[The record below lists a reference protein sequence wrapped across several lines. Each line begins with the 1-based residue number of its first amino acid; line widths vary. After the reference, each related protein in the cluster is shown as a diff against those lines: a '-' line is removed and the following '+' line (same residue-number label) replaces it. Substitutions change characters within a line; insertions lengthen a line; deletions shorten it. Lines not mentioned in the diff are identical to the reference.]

1 MLLENQPS
9 TRKRAIA
16 PDRKVS
22 VSTSTPQP
30 PKTSPLVRTSLPKKL
45 QRGWEDLSLRTKLAI
60 VLVLTTGLPVLIVTQ
75 VMTKASEANLLQD
88 LRTSLQEK
96 NTLFTEEYVL
106 WTNEES
112 KNEADTITQEVQKAN
127 IDLSNPNQVLIH
139 RTFLQSL
146 LQVKPDAEP
155 ESIKNFNI
163 ITDAQGRTI
172 AQSGQ
177 ILAENFAVPPQL
189 KPADSPLV
197 TPAYKPVSIPV
208 GTALGSIPIV
218 KNALATGKNLNGME
232 LFKADSMQLLGL
244 ATQANVG
251 IRPQTTE
258 GLPEPKQPS
267 ADGTYD
273 IEQGKVG
280 LVSVAVY
287 PIKVK
292 GRLVGTAIV
301 GALLNRNYGIVDKFT
316 QKYGV
321 PVATIFAQD
330 WRVST
335 NVPYFD
341 PSTKSSDN
349 TRAIGTRVSR
359 EVAKTVL
366 ENGQSFVGE
375 TNIVGYTYLTSY
387 QPLYDHQKI
396 LNPQAKPVGI
406 AFTGSSLGELQGRVG
421 DLQRLGY
428 GIGLGCL
435 ALAGLVAVGLA
446 GTFARPMLRLVSF
459 TQQIGEG
466 ELDTRLESSDRK
478 DEIGILSQELNKMAV
493 SLQTNLEERR
503 LESERVQL
511 FADIASTRAVQ
522 AQDLEVIFGRALYG
536 AKQIMAVDRIVIYRF
551 NPDGSGYLSHEA
563 VDVGLPSALEEKA
576 TDPCIPE
583 SLIEAYKKGRIVP
596 TRDVEERDY
605 HPDHQALLARLQ
617 IKANLVV
624 PIVQQDQLFGLLVAH
639 HCYQTH
645 AWQPDEIDFLQQVA
659 LQIGLSLD
667 RVGFLEQVEQSR
679 NQSEVLASDQKQ
691 AKETMQR
698 RALDL
703 LMEVDP
709 VSKGDLTIRAN
720 VTEDEIGTIADS
732 YNAMIRSLRQIV
744 SQVQTSAQSVSQ
756 TAESSEATVESLAT
770 ETNLQVEAIA
780 IALTQIQEMAK
791 SSQGVSNRAQQA
803 SQKMQLASQTTQAGD
818 VAMNRTVAGISA
830 IRDTVSTASKKVKR
844 LSEASENI
852 SKVVK
857 LIADFASQTNM
868 LALNA
873 AIEAARAGEEGEG
886 FAVVAK
892 KVRALAQQSSAA
904 TIEIGELVT
913 EIQTQTSEVIVA
925 MESGTEQ
932 VVVGTQLVEEARQK
946 LSQINAVSTEVNK
959 LVQEIAKASAI
970 QTQSSSTAA
979 ENMQKMA
986 AIANSTSEQSEAV
999 ADSFA
1004 QMIQVAQALQVS
1016 VSQFKIA

>member
-16 PDRKVS
+16 PNRKVS
-22 VSTSTPQP
+22 PSTSVSQS
-30 PKTSPLVRTSLPKKL
+30 PKTSQPVRTSLPQKL
-45 QRGWEDLSLRTKLAI
+45 QRGWENLSLRSKLAI

-75 VMTKASEANLLQD
+75 AMTKVSEANLLQD

-112 KNEADTITQEVQKAN
+112 KADADTITQAVQKAE
-127 IDLSNPNQVLIH
+127 IDLSDSKQVLTN
-139 RTFLQSL
+139 RAFLQSL
-146 LQVKPDAEP
+146 IELKTGAEP
-155 ESIKNFNI
+155 ESIKNFNV

-177 ILAENFAVPPQL
+177 ILAENFAVPPQM
-189 KPADSPLV
+189 KPLGSPLI
-197 TPAYKPVSIPV
+197 TPIYKPVSIPV

-232 LFKADSMQLLGL
+232 VFKADSLQLLGL
-244 ATQANVG
+244 ATQANIG
-251 IRPQTTE
+251 IRPQQIQ
-258 GLPEPKQPS
+258 GLPELKQPS
-267 ADGTYD
+267 PEGTYD

-292 GRLVGTAIV
+292 GRVVGTAIV
-301 GALLNRNYGIVDKFT
+301 GALLNRNYGLVDKFS
-316 QKYGV
+316 QKYNI
-321 PVATIFAQD
+321 PVATVFAQD
-330 WRVST
+330 WRVT
-335 NVPYFD
+335 TDVPYLD
-341 PSTKSSDN
+341 PITKSPDN

-359 EVAKTVL
+359 EVAQKVL
-366 ENGQSFVGE
+366 DDGKSFVGE
-375 TNIVGYTYLTSY
+375 TNIVGATYLTSY

-396 LNPQAKPVGI
+396 LNSQAKPVGI
-406 AFTGSSLGELQGRVG
+406 AFVGRPLSELQERLG
-421 DLQRLGY
+421 DLQNLGY
-428 GIGLGCL
+428 SIGLGCL
-435 ALAGLVAVGLA
+435 VLAGLVAVGFA
-446 GTFARPMLRLVSF
+446 GTFSRPVRRLASF
-459 TQQIGEG
+459 TQQIGDG
-466 ELDTRLESSDRK
+466 ELDARLESSDRK
-478 DEIGILSQELNKMAV
+478 DEIGILSQELNKMAT
-493 SLQTNLEERR
+493 SLQINLSERR

-522 AQDLEVIFGRALYG
+522 AQDLEAVFGRALDG
-536 AKQIMAVDRIVIYRF
+536 AKQIMAVDRVVIYRF
-551 NPDGSGYLSHEA
+551 NPDGSGYISHES
-563 VDVGLPSALEEKA
+563 VDAGLPSALREKA

-596 TRDVEERDY
+596 TQDVEEQDY
-605 HPDHQALLARLQ
+605 HPDHKALLSRLQ
-617 IKANLVV
+617 IKANLVI

-679 NQSEVLASDQKQ
+679 NQSEVSASDQKQ
-691 AKETMQR
+691 AKETMQK
-698 RALDL
+698 RALEL

-744 SQVQTSAQSVSQ
+744 SQVQTSAQSVSN
-756 TAESSEATVESLAT
+756 TAENSEAIVESLST
-770 ETNLQVEAIA
+770 EANLQVEAIA

-803 SQKMQLASQTTQAGD
+803 SQKMQQASQTSQAGD

-892 KVRALAQQSSAA
+892 KVRLLAQQSSAA

-913 EIQTQTSEVIVA
+913 EIQTQTNEVLVV

-932 VVVGTQLVEEARQK
+932 VTTGTQLVEEARQK
-946 LSQINAVSTEVNK
+946 LIQINAVSTEVNK

-986 AIANSTSEQSEAV
+986 AIATTTSEQSEAV

-1004 QMIQVAQALQVS
+1004 QMMQVAQALQVS
-1016 VSQFKIA
+1016 VSQFKVA